1 MKIGE
6 LMRQN
11 IPTAKLNTTLEEAVY
26 MLADS
31 DISGIPVVDEEGKL
45 AGIVTEHDVIKLV
58 LPSYEIVKPD
68 ESSKMDYDFL
78 MAARADQVRNKP
90 VSSFMTKDVIA
101 VAEDYPLISATS
113 IMLIKKLKVI
123 PVVRDGAPVGMV
135 TRIDLAQAI
144 LRLKVD

>member
-11 IPTAKLNTTLEEAVY
+11 IPIAKLNTTLEEAVY

>member
-1 MKIGE
+1 
-6 LMRQN
+6 MRKN
-11 IPTAKLNTTLEEAVY
+11 IPTAKLDTTLEEAVC

-45 AGIVTEHDVIKLV
+45 AGIVSEHDVIKLV

-90 VSSFMTKDVIA
+90 VSSFMTKDVVA

-113 IMLIKKLKVI
+113 IMLMKKLKVI
-123 PVVRDGAPVGMV
+123 PVVRDGAPVGMA

-144 LRLKVD
+144 LRLKVE